1 MPARGSVMSD
11 DGCVVRLSIEDSA
24 AEYLSG
30 GPFSPHYAGI
40 PGPIVVEAVRYMRLG
55 VDLSFQALE

>member
-1 MPARGSVMSD
+1 MSD
-11 DGCVVRLSIEDSA
+11 DGCVVGLSIEDSA

-30 GPFSPHYAGI
+30 DPFFPRYAGI
-40 PGPIVVEAVRYMRLG
+40 PGPIVVEAVRDMRLG

>member
-1 MPARGSVMSD
+1 MSDD

-40 PGPIVVEAVRYMRLG
+40 PGPIVVEAVRDMRLG